1 MKSIIFLFPL
11 TGTCW
16 LFGIM
21 SLQKE
26 MHIAYQ
32 YLFTITNSF
41 QAYRVFSI
49 NLPVVMRPLVS
60 DSKVFMSK
68 IIEKGLF
75 LLLFHCILQNDV
87 QTRLKSYKTRRR
99 ICFCCP
105 FYFTSKVASSAGSM
119 VGSISSR
126 PRSSRLSLRSRD
138 VRTDSTGTESPIS
151 NRNSRSIEDKVEGR
165 RSVIQQ
171 RISTLNAITEEET
184 DLGEFYFR

>member
-1 MKSIIFLFPL
+1 M
-11 TGTCW
+11 
-16 LFGIM
+16 
-21 SLQKE
+21 
-26 MHIAYQ
+26 
-32 YLFTITNSF
+32 
-41 QAYRVFSI
+41 
-49 NLPVVMRPLVS
+49 
-60 DSKVFMSK
+60 SKVT
-68 IIEKGLF
+68 EKGLF

-171 RISTLNAITEEET
+171 RISTLNAITEEEP